1 MPTPLTKRRLCLAA
15 GALAI
20 LTLAVAALAR
30 LTLTGLAASSLLHM
44 SGASEVK
51 FHVTQASPWRVV
63 FEKVAFQVRTQ
74 AFEAKR
80 ISFARAHWWTPSLG
94 TVRVEQAW
102 LPLTVDGS
110 DTNAVSWTTYK
121 NGTASV
127 SAVKIPADEISIDGQ
142 LVVRA
147 AALPDQAL
155 TVKIDARLTA
165 DKTWEG
171 KASVEGPGL
180 GAQATGRFDPATKA
194 LDFTVPALSVDL
206 KIWQNLM
213 QRFVLVPGGAVEL
226 GGKLTGS
233 AQGHWAGKTFAAAAK
248 VHIADGRVVS
258 PAHNVTAEGVAVD
271 LEFTDLD
278 QLVTKPGTLQV
289 ASLQVG
295 RFALSDIDAEFAF
308 ADANK
313 VVVSRA
319 ALKALGGS
327 LAVEPFKYFL
337 SLRELDVVVLAD
349 NISVEEVMALTKD
362 LPAKASGRVDG
373 RLPVHIDEGGLRL
386 GTGWLALKPGVYAQ
400 IQFNA
405 AGLLT
410 SGVSPNN
417 PSYTVL
423 KKIESGLLQLKVGEL
438 RLDIRP
444 PNVPAGR
451 TAQLHVVGEP
461 VDPEVKAPVTL
472 DLNVNGPLEKLINM
486 GMDSRVNFGTG
497 K

>member
-1 MPTPLTKRRLCLAA
+1 MPTSLTKRRLFLAA
-15 GALAI
+15 GALAFVT
-20 LTLAVAALAR
+20 LTVGLLAR
-30 LTLTGLAASSLLHM
+30 RTLTGMAASSLLHM
-44 SGASEVK
+44 AGASEVK

-63 FEKVAFQVRTQ
+63 FEQVAFQVRTQ
-74 AFEAKR
+74 PFEARR
-80 ISFARAHWWTPSLG
+80 ISFARPHWWTPSLG
-94 TVRVEQAW
+94 SVRVEQAW

-110 DTNAVSWTTYK
+110 DTNPLAWPTYK

-127 SAVKIPADEISIDGQ
+127 SALKIPADEISIDGR

-155 TVKIDARLTA
+155 TVKLEARLNA
-165 DKTWEG
+165 DRTWAAS
-171 KASVEGPGL
+171 ASVDGPGL

-194 LDFTVPALSVDL
+194 LDFTLPALSVDL
-206 KIWQNLM
+206 KIWQDLA
-213 QRFVLVPGGAVEL
+213 QRFVIIPGGAVEL
-226 GGKLTGS
+226 AGRLTGS
-233 AQGHWAGKTFAAAAK
+233 AQGRWAGKTFAATAQ
-248 VHIADGRVVS
+248 VHVADGRVVS
-258 PAHNVTAEGVAVD
+258 PAHNVTADGVAVD

-278 QLVTKPGTLQV
+278 KFVTKPGTLRV
-289 ASLQVG
+289 AALQVG
-295 RFALSDIDAEFAF
+295 QFKLSEIDAEFAF
-308 ADANK
+308 GDANK
-313 VVVSRA
+313 IIVSRA

-337 SLRELDVVVLAD
+337 SLRELDLVVLAD

-373 RLPVHIDEGGLRL
+373 RLPVHIDDGGLRL

-400 IQFNA
+400 IQFAA

-410 SGVSPNN
+410 AGVSAKN

-472 DLNVNGPLEKLINM
+472 DLNVNGPLEKLLNL
-486 GMDSRVNFGTG
+486 GMSSKVSIGSG

>member
-15 GALAI
+15 GTLAF
-20 LTLAVAALAR
+20 LTLAVAVLAR
-30 LTLTGLAASSLLHM
+30 LTLTGLAASTLLHM
-44 SGASEVK
+44 AGASEVK
-51 FHVTQASPWRVV
+51 FRVTQASPWRVV

-74 AFEAKR
+74 PFEAGR
-80 ISFARAHWWTPSLG
+80 VSFARPHWWTPSLG

-110 DTNAVSWTTYK
+110 DTNPVNWATYK

-127 SAVKIPADEISIDGQ
+127 SALKIPADDISIDGQ

-147 AALPDQAL
+147 AALSDQAL
-155 TVKIDARLTA
+155 TVKLEARLRPDT
-165 DKTWEG
+165 TWEG

-180 GAQATGRFDPATKA
+180 AAQASGRFDPATKA
-194 LDFTVPALSVDL
+194 LDFAVPVVSVDL
-206 KIWQNLM
+206 KVWQNFL
-213 QRFVLVPGGAVEL
+213 QRFVFIPGGAVEL
-226 GGKLTGS
+226 GGTLTGS
-233 AQGHWAGKTFAAAAK
+233 AQGRWAGKAFSAAAK
-248 VHIADGRVVS
+248 VHVADGRVVS
-258 PAHNVTAEGVAVD
+258 PAHNVTADGVTVD

-278 QLVTKPGTLQV
+278 KFETKPGTLRV
-289 ASLQVG
+289 AALQVG
-295 RFALSDIDAEFAF
+295 RFALRDIDAEFAF
-308 ADANK
+308 ADTNRIA
-313 VVVSRA
+313 VSRA

-337 SLRELDVVVLAD
+337 NLRELDVVVLAD

-373 RLPVHIDEGGLRL
+373 RLPLRIDDGGLRL
-386 GTGWLALKPGVYAQ
+386 GTGWLALKPGVSAQ
-400 IQFNA
+400 IQFSA

-410 SGVSPNN
+410 SGVPVKD
-417 PSYTVL
+417 PRYPVL
-423 KKIESGLLQLKVGEL
+423 KKIESGLLQLRVGEL

-444 PNVPAGR
+444 PDAPAGR

-472 DLNVNGPLEKLINM
+472 DLNVNGPLEKLLNM
-486 GMDSRVNFGTG
+486 GMDSRVNFGG
-497 K
+497 KP